1 MTYRAAAT
9 KALFNS
15 IPKDTFLRAK
25 KWFQEHPE
33 EPYCY
38 WAKDDFI
45 AIKDKNNQ
53 VILSKYPEIEDI
65 DDHTIVQW
73 DPLSDTV
80 FLSKFC
86 PKLRQ
91 GIREMVDAEYM
102 SNDVEGY
109 HWVIMPDGD
118 NFKVLI
124 YENKK
129 NM

>member
-53 VILSKYPEIEDI
+53 AILSKYPEIEDI
-65 DDHTIVQW
+65 NDHTIVQW
-73 DPLSDTV
+73 DSLSDTV

-91 GIREMVDAEYM
+91 GIQEMTDAEYM

-109 HWVIMPDGD
+109 HWAIMPDGD

-129 NM
+129 NV

>member
-33 EPYCY
+33 ESYCY
-38 WAKDDFI
+38 WAKDNFI

-53 VILSKYPEIEDI
+53 AILSKYPEIEDI

-73 DPLSDTV
+73 DSLSDTV

-91 GIREMVDAEYM
+91 GIREMMDAEYM

-129 NM
+129 NV